1 MGRAGRRL
9 PALAALFYGA
19 LAALVLL
26 GVRDVMFLYEENRCS
41 MTYMYEYPEYLKIKL
56 PKKTARRYPAYEL
69 YLYGEGNYA
78 EENKNLLLTGIPVLF
93 LPGNAGSYK
102 QVRSLGSIALR
113 KAEDVDFKYHF
124 NFFSVNFNEELVA
137 LYGGSL
143 QRQTKFVHECI
154 KVILKLYKDQEFAP
168 SSVAIVGHS
177 MGGLVARALLT
188 LKNFK
193 PELINLLITQA
204 TPHVAPV
211 MPLDKYLT
219 AVNNHWILKAQDL
232 RNLTTLS
239 VAGGF
244 RDYQVRSGLAFLP
257 RLSQHDSALSVVSSA
272 VPRAWASTDHLSIV
286 WCKELILATIR
297 AFFDLIDENT
307 RQITEDPK
315 KRMSV
320 LNHHFVRHPAKMY
333 EENPEA
339 FTHLTATENHT
350 VMFTVKIVVMLKLL
364 DYPSL
369 SHIVIQVPPAVGNKY
384 TLGCEF
390 FKEDSRTVQLP
401 VTHIFSFGFSSSKIL
416 LNSTG
421 LLYNVQLQHFSQ
433 IYQAFK
439 IYIDSHCQSLKERKP
454 SVYRLHIPWSYED
467 SITVAKVPSLAEIS
481 AKLHI
486 AQPHSDSS
494 LPELNIY
501 SSPDCQ
507 YEVILKT
514 SLLQV
519 LGQIVRFHAGAF
531 PVYIV
536 SNILLTYGG
545 QLSTLRSTGQCS
557 DFSLQLV
564 RTAKPYKVEPLI
576 SIVVFLQGFN
586 WFREIWESLS
596 LPEVDAAVLS
606 SQDAWFPLV
615 SLILFLFGT
624 GIAYWSG
631 VFFSTSLR
639 LFSSLWL
646 SLIRPPELQKDKLI
660 TPSRLCGMISLAL
673 VSWTTC
679 GAFAVLIIYLQYLF
693 KDSGHSKETSQNS
706 STHTVKAQSSVDSI
720 PEATQSPSNS
730 ETSAEAA
737 NSLKMHTTV
746 LNLFTWIVL
755 LNLPSLIYWLKNLRY
770 NVRLDPDPCRTTAI
784 ILVCILEILMNSS
797 TSEVKSSKLLKIA
810 AKVPLPLSV
819 AMLAFGRMHLY
830 RVPHFVTFSLLLHVL
845 CCFIIWTMWEET
857 STHTLLAACALILWE
872 CVVSELSLS
881 LKKCERDNI
890 CYLWHSICPWPVV
903 PSRSAQSSGTGTDLA
918 EVQQLCP
925 ADSSCLLKYQP
936 RLFPPPTSIIPGH
949 AHKQLPASCSQSY
962 SHSKVRKHFLS
973 LSSCFSLGATVL
985 LLSMEHT
992 IFVSSLLLELIPCVL
1007 QFGFCLFFTYVCM
1020 TSSILYSKCPAKET
1034 LLYIFVWYSNVLAL
1048 VQMVV
1053 NPKKCQCCCVLPIT
1067 RRPTKKGQA
1076 KAKFPGSLFI
1086 SSMWKGLLLGLCV
1099 VLAVRGLAKGAP
1111 FQPEDKWKP
1120 LDNPRN
1126 RDLFFR
1132 TLQAYFSGRGLDL
1145 RKFPATFTVN
1155 NEGSRLYSDPI
1166 ASAFADYEEKKK
1178 SFQDYFKG

>member
-1 MGRAGRRL
+1 GRACVRL
-9 PALAALFYGA
+9 PAVTAVLYGA
-19 LAALVLL
+19 LAALALL
-26 GVRDVMFLYEENRCS
+26 GVRDVLFLYEENRCS

-124 NFFSVNFNEELVA
+124 NFFSINFNEELVA

-154 KVILKLYKDQEFAP
+154 KVILKLYRDREFAP
-168 SSVAIVGHS
+168 TSVAIVGHS
-177 MGGLVARALLT
+177 MGGLVARALLS

-211 MPLDKYLT
+211 LPLDQYLT
-219 AVNNHWILKAQDL
+219 DFYAAVNNHWILKAQDL

-297 AFFDLIDENT
+297 ALFDLIDENT
-307 RQITEDPK
+307 RQITEDPR
-315 KRMSV
+315 KRMAV
-320 LNHHFVRHPAKMY
+320 LKHHFVRHPAKMF

-339 FTHLTATENHT
+339 LMELTGAFTWI
-350 VMFTVKIVVMLKLL
+350 TVKASKWTYSVYNDSDGKYFTFPLASHRKSHSHVYCENSMLDTSSWIYGCMNNNSLTCLEATDLSWRAELLPTTKVVILKLQ

-369 SHIVIQVPPAVGNKY
+369 SHIVIQVPPAAGNKY
-384 TLGCEF
+384 TLACEF

-401 VTHIFSFGFSSSKIL
+401 VTHLLSFGLSSSKIL
-416 LNSTG
+416 LNSSG
-421 LLYNVQLQHFSQ
+421 LLYNVQLQHFNQ

-439 IYIDSHCQSLKERKP
+439 IYIESHCQSLKERKP
-454 SVYRLHIPWSYED
+454 SVYRLHIPWSHED
-467 SITVAKVPSLAEIS
+467 SITVVKVPSFTEIS

-486 AQPHSDSS
+486 ARPQNDSRV
-494 LPELNIY
+494 PELNIY
-501 SSPDCQ
+501 SSSDCQ
-507 YEVILKT
+507 YEVSNTHLFHGFYPYN
-514 SLLQV
+514 LV
-519 LGQIVRFHAGAF
+519 FQIIRFHAGAL
-531 PVYIV
+531 PVYVI
-536 SNILLTYGG
+536 SNILLAYGG
-545 QLSTLRSTGQCS
+545 QLSTLKGTGQCL
-557 DFSLQLV
+557 DFSHELV

-576 SIVVFLQGFN
+576 SIVVFLHGFN

-631 VFFSTSLR
+631 IFFCISLR

-646 SLIRPPELQKDKLI
+646 SLMRPTGPQKDNRLI
-660 TPSRLCGMISLAL
+660 TPRRLCGVLSLAL

-679 GAFAVLIIYLQYLF
+679 GAFAVFIIYLQYLC
-693 KDSGHSKETSQNS
+693 KVLKETSQNS
-706 STHTVKAQSSVDSI
+706 SEHPVKTQSSMDSTSKAAQQLSKS
-720 PEATQSPSNS
+720 AT
-730 ETSAEAA
+730 AEAL
-737 NSLKMHTTV
+737 NSLKMHVTI
-746 LNLFTWIVL
+746 LYLFTWIVL

-770 NVRLDPDPCRTTAI
+770 NIRLDPDPCRATAI

-797 TSEVKSSKLLKIA
+797 TSAVKSSKLLRIA

-830 RVPHFVTFSLLLHVL
+830 KVPHFVTFSLLLHLL
-845 CCFIIWTMWEET
+845 CCI
-857 STHTLLAACALILWE
+857 
-872 CVVSELSLS
+872 V
-881 LKKCERDNI
+881 
-890 CYLWHSICPWPVV
+890 
-903 PSRSAQSSGTGTDLA
+903 
-918 EVQQLCP
+918 
-925 ADSSCLLKYQP
+925 
-936 RLFPPPTSIIPGH
+936 
-949 AHKQLPASCSQSY
+949 
-962 SHSKVRKHFLS
+962 
-973 LSSCFSLGATVL
+973 
-985 LLSMEHT
+985 
-992 IFVSSLLLELIPCVL
+992 
-1007 QFGFCLFFTYVCM
+1007 
-1020 TSSILYSKCPAKET
+1020 
-1034 LLYIFVWYSNVLAL
+1034 
-1048 VQMVV
+1048 
-1053 NPKKCQCCCVLPIT
+1053 
-1067 RRPTKKGQA
+1067 
-1076 KAKFPGSLFI
+1076 
-1086 SSMWKGLLLGLCV
+1086 
-1099 VLAVRGLAKGAP
+1099 
-1111 FQPEDKWKP
+1111 
-1120 LDNPRN
+1120 
-1126 RDLFFR
+1126 
-1132 TLQAYFSGRGLDL
+1132 
-1145 RKFPATFTVN
+1145 
-1155 NEGSRLYSDPI
+1155 
-1166 ASAFADYEEKKK
+1166 
-1178 SFQDYFKG
+1178 

>member
-1 MGRAGRRL
+1 MGRGGCWP

-19 LAALVLL
+19 LAAVALL
-26 GVRDVMFLYEENRCS
+26 GVRDVLFVYEENRCS

-154 KVILKLYKDQEFAP
+154 KVILKLYRNREFAP
-168 SSVAIVGHS
+168 TSVAIVGHS

-211 MPLDKYLT
+211 MPLDRYLTDFYT

-272 VPRAWASTDHLSIV
+272 VPRVWASTDHLSI
-286 WCKELILATIR
+286 
-297 AFFDLIDENT
+297 
-307 RQITEDPK
+307 ITEDPK

-320 LNHHFVRHPAKMY
+320 LNHHFVRHPAKIF

-339 FTHLTATENHT
+339 FTGLTGA
-350 VMFTVKIVVMLKLL
+350 FIWITVKASKWTYSVYNDSNGKYFTFPLASHRKSYSHVYCENSMLVRKSFFNVWRYVQSWLSLFFLFLFFPFYFKVVILKLQ

-369 SHIVIQVPPAVGNKY
+369 SHIVIQVPPTVGNKY
-384 TLGCEF
+384 TLDCEF
-390 FKEDSRTVQLP
+390 FKEDSRRVQLP
-401 VTHIFSFGFSSSKIL
+401 VTHLFSFGKYTIL
-416 LNSTG
+416 LLEKNEKLI
-421 LLYNVQLQHFSQ
+421 LLTF
-433 IYQAFK
+433 
-439 IYIDSHCQSLKERKP
+439 ERKP
-454 SVYRLHIPWSYED
+454 SVYRLHIPWSHED
-467 SITVAKVPSLAEIS
+467 SVAVAKVPSSTEIS

-486 AQPHSDSS
+486 AQPQNDSRV
-494 LPELNIY
+494 PELNIY
-501 SSPDCQ
+501 SSSDCQ

-514 SLLQV
+514 SLLQI
-519 LGQIVRFHAGAF
+519 LGQIIRFHAGAL
-531 PVYIV
+531 PVYVV

-545 QLSTLRSTGQCS
+545 QLSTLISAGN
-557 DFSLQLV
+557 FSLELV
-564 RTAKPYKVEPLI
+564 RTAKPYKVEPLL

-615 SLILFLFGT
+615 SLILFLLGT
-624 GIAYWSG
+624 GIAYWNG

-646 SLIRPPELQKDKLI
+646 TLFRPTVLRKDNKLI
-660 TPSRLCGMISLAL
+660 TPRRFCVVLSLAL

-679 GAFAVLIIYLQYLF
+679 GAFAVFLIYLQYLF
-693 KDSGHSKETSQNS
+693 KVLKGTCRFSTLFSVKHSGSGEAQGAGRK
-706 STHTVKAQSSVDSI
+706 QSSGSFLSVLGCTD
-720 PEATQSPSNS
+720 
-730 ETSAEAA
+730 
-737 NSLKMHTTV
+737 SLKMHVTI

-770 NVRLDPDPCRTTAI
+770 SVRLDPDPCRSTAI

-830 RVPHFVTFSLLLHVL
+830 KVPHFVTFSLILHVL
-845 CCFIIWTMWEET
+845 CCI
-857 STHTLLAACALILWE
+857 
-872 CVVSELSLS
+872 V
-881 LKKCERDNI
+881 
-890 CYLWHSICPWPVV
+890 
-903 PSRSAQSSGTGTDLA
+903 
-918 EVQQLCP
+918 
-925 ADSSCLLKYQP
+925 
-936 RLFPPPTSIIPGH
+936 
-949 AHKQLPASCSQSY
+949 
-962 SHSKVRKHFLS
+962 
-973 LSSCFSLGATVL
+973 
-985 LLSMEHT
+985 
-992 IFVSSLLLELIPCVL
+992 
-1007 QFGFCLFFTYVCM
+1007 
-1020 TSSILYSKCPAKET
+1020 
-1034 LLYIFVWYSNVLAL
+1034 
-1048 VQMVV
+1048 
-1053 NPKKCQCCCVLPIT
+1053 
-1067 RRPTKKGQA
+1067 
-1076 KAKFPGSLFI
+1076 
-1086 SSMWKGLLLGLCV
+1086 
-1099 VLAVRGLAKGAP
+1099 
-1111 FQPEDKWKP
+1111 
-1120 LDNPRN
+1120 
-1126 RDLFFR
+1126 
-1132 TLQAYFSGRGLDL
+1132 
-1145 RKFPATFTVN
+1145 
-1155 NEGSRLYSDPI
+1155 
-1166 ASAFADYEEKKK
+1166 
-1178 SFQDYFKG
+1178 

>member
-1 MGRAGRRL
+1 
-9 PALAALFYGA
+9 
-19 LAALVLL
+19 
-26 GVRDVMFLYEENRCS
+26 GVRDVLFLYEENRCS

-56 PKKTARRYPAYEL
+56 PKKTARRYPVYEL

-78 EENKNLLLTGIPVLF
+78 EENKNLFLTGIPVLF

-154 KVILKLYKDQEFAP
+154 KVILKLYRDREFAP
-168 SSVAIVGHS
+168 TSVAIVGHS

-211 MPLDKYLT
+211 MPLDKYLTDFYT

-315 KRMSV
+315 KRMSI
-320 LNHHFVRHPAKMY
+320 LNHHFVRHPAKIF
-333 EENPEA
+333 EENPEPFTELTGA
-339 FTHLTATENHT
+339 FTWI
-350 VMFTVKIVVMLKLL
+350 TVKASKWTYSSYNDSDGKFFTFPLASHRKSYSHVYCENSMLDTSSWIYGCMNSSSSMCLEATDLSWKAELLPTTKVVILQLQ

-369 SHIVIQVPPAVGNKY
+369 SHIVIQALPIVGNKY
-384 TLGCEF
+384 TLDCEF

-401 VTHIFSFGFSSSKIL
+401 VTHLFSFGLSSSKIL

-421 LLYNVQLQHFSQ
+421 LLYNVQLQHFNQ

-439 IYIDSHCQSLKERKP
+439 IYIESHCHSLKERKP
-454 SVYRLHIPWSYED
+454 NVYRLHIPWSHED
-467 SITVAKVPSLAEIS
+467 SITVAKVPSFTEIS
-481 AKLHI
+481 AKLHT
-486 AQPHSDSS
+486 AQPQNDNRV
-494 LPELNIY
+494 PELHIY
-501 SSPDCQ
+501 SSSDCQ
-507 YEVILKT
+507 YEVSKADLFYSYCSYIL
-514 SLLQV
+514 V
-519 LGQIVRFHAGAF
+519 FQIIRFHAGTL
-531 PVYIV
+531 PVYVV

-545 QLSTLRSTGQCS
+545 QLSTLISTGQCS
-557 DFSLQLV
+557 DFSLELV
-564 RTAKPYKVEPLI
+564 RTAKPYKVEPFI
-576 SIVVFLQGFN
+576 SIVVFLQRFH
-586 WFREIWESLS
+586 WFRVIWQSLS

-631 VFFSTSLR
+631 VFFSISLR

-646 SLIRPPELQKDKLI
+646 TLIRPTVFHKDVKLI
-660 TPSRLCGMISLAL
+660 TPRRLCGVLSLAL

-679 GAFAVLIIYLQYLF
+679 GAFAIFIIYLQYLF
-693 KDSGHSKETSQNS
+693 KDSDSSKETSRNS
-706 STHTVKAQSSVDSI
+706 SIHTVKNQSSMDNTSK
-720 PEATQSPSNS
+720 ATQLLSNS
-730 ETSAEAA
+730 TTIAEAV
-737 NSLKMHTTV
+737 NSLKMHVTI

-770 NVRLDPDPCRTTAI
+770 NVRLDPDPCRSTAI

-830 RVPHFVTFSLLLHVL
+830 KVPHFVTFSFLLHVL
-845 CCFIIWTMWEET
+845 CCI
-857 STHTLLAACALILWE
+857 
-872 CVVSELSLS
+872 V
-881 LKKCERDNI
+881 
-890 CYLWHSICPWPVV
+890 
-903 PSRSAQSSGTGTDLA
+903 
-918 EVQQLCP
+918 
-925 ADSSCLLKYQP
+925 
-936 RLFPPPTSIIPGH
+936 
-949 AHKQLPASCSQSY
+949 
-962 SHSKVRKHFLS
+962 
-973 LSSCFSLGATVL
+973 
-985 LLSMEHT
+985 
-992 IFVSSLLLELIPCVL
+992 
-1007 QFGFCLFFTYVCM
+1007 
-1020 TSSILYSKCPAKET
+1020 
-1034 LLYIFVWYSNVLAL
+1034 
-1048 VQMVV
+1048 
-1053 NPKKCQCCCVLPIT
+1053 
-1067 RRPTKKGQA
+1067 
-1076 KAKFPGSLFI
+1076 
-1086 SSMWKGLLLGLCV
+1086 
-1099 VLAVRGLAKGAP
+1099 
-1111 FQPEDKWKP
+1111 
-1120 LDNPRN
+1120 
-1126 RDLFFR
+1126 
-1132 TLQAYFSGRGLDL
+1132 
-1145 RKFPATFTVN
+1145 
-1155 NEGSRLYSDPI
+1155 
-1166 ASAFADYEEKKK
+1166 
-1178 SFQDYFKG
+1178 

>member
-1 MGRAGRRL
+1 
-9 PALAALFYGA
+9 
-19 LAALVLL
+19 
-26 GVRDVMFLYEENRCS
+26 MFLYEENRCS

-69 YLYGEGNYA
+69 YLYGEGSYA

-154 KVILKLYKDQEFAP
+154 KVILKLYRDQEFAP

-204 TPHVAPV
+204 TPHIAPV
-211 MPLDKYLT
+211 MPLDRYLTDFYT
-219 AVNNHWILKAQDL
+219 AVNSHWILKAQDL

-272 VPRAWASTDHLSIV
+272 VPKAWASTDHLSIV

-320 LNHHFVRHPAKMY
+320 LNHHFVRHPAKMF

-339 FTHLTATENHT
+339 FTNLTGAF
-350 VMFTVKIVVMLKLL
+350 MWITVKGSKWTYSVYNDSDGKYFVFPLASHRKSYSHVYCENSMLDTSSWIYGCMTKGYVYNDSSFFLFLFSFLFKVVMLKLL

-401 VTHIFSFGFSSSKIL
+401 VTHLFSFGLSSSKIL
-416 LNSTG
+416 LNSSG
-421 LLYNVQLQHFSQ
+421 LLYNVQLQHFNQ

-439 IYIDSHCQSLKERKP
+439 IYIDSHCQPLKERKP

-467 SITVAKVPSLAEIS
+467 SITVAKVPSLAEVS

-486 AQPHSDSS
+486 AQPHNDSS
-494 LPELNIY
+494 LPELIIY

-557 DFSLQLV
+557 DFSLELV

-631 VFFSTSLR
+631 VFFSASLR

-646 SLIRPPELQKDKLI
+646 TLIRPTELQKDKLI
-660 TPSRLCGMISLAL
+660 TPRRLCGMISLAL

-679 GAFAVLIIYLQYLF
+679 GSFAVLIIYLQYLF
-693 KDSGHSKETSQNS
+693 KVVKLHVTVKAEQNMHNRDSGHSKETSQNS
-706 STHTVKAQSSVDSI
+706 STHAVQTQSSAKETSQNSSTHTVQAQSSLDSI

-730 ETSAEAA
+730 KTLAEAV
-737 NSLKMHTTV
+737 NSLKMHITI

-770 NVRLDPDPCRTTAI
+770 NVRLDPDPCRSTAI
-784 ILVCILEILMNSS
+784 ILVCILEILMSSS

-845 CCFIIWTMWEET
+845 CCF
-857 STHTLLAACALILWE
+857 
-872 CVVSELSLS
+872 V
-881 LKKCERDNI
+881 
-890 CYLWHSICPWPVV
+890 
-903 PSRSAQSSGTGTDLA
+903 
-918 EVQQLCP
+918 
-925 ADSSCLLKYQP
+925 
-936 RLFPPPTSIIPGH
+936 
-949 AHKQLPASCSQSY
+949 
-962 SHSKVRKHFLS
+962 
-973 LSSCFSLGATVL
+973 
-985 LLSMEHT
+985 
-992 IFVSSLLLELIPCVL
+992 
-1007 QFGFCLFFTYVCM
+1007 
-1020 TSSILYSKCPAKET
+1020 
-1034 LLYIFVWYSNVLAL
+1034 
-1048 VQMVV
+1048 
-1053 NPKKCQCCCVLPIT
+1053 
-1067 RRPTKKGQA
+1067 
-1076 KAKFPGSLFI
+1076 
-1086 SSMWKGLLLGLCV
+1086 
-1099 VLAVRGLAKGAP
+1099 
-1111 FQPEDKWKP
+1111 
-1120 LDNPRN
+1120 
-1126 RDLFFR
+1126 
-1132 TLQAYFSGRGLDL
+1132 
-1145 RKFPATFTVN
+1145 
-1155 NEGSRLYSDPI
+1155 
-1166 ASAFADYEEKKK
+1166 
-1178 SFQDYFKG
+1178 

>member
-1 MGRAGRRL
+1 KSPL
-9 PALAALFYGA
+9 ALFRWSM
-19 LAALVLL
+19 AAAS
-26 GVRDVMFLYEENRCS
+26 GENRCS

-69 YLYGEGNYA
+69 YLYGEGSYA

-154 KVILKLYKDQEFAP
+154 KVILKLYRDQEFAP

-204 TPHVAPV
+204 TPHIAPV
-211 MPLDKYLT
+211 MPLDRYLTDFYT
-219 AVNNHWILKAQDL
+219 AVNSHWILKAQDL

-272 VPRAWASTDHLSIV
+272 VPKAWASTDHLSIV

-320 LNHHFVRHPAKMY
+320 LNHHFVRHPAKMF

-339 FTHLTATENHT
+339 FTNLTGAF
-350 VMFTVKIVVMLKLL
+350 MWITVKGSKWTYSVYNDSDGKYFVFPLASHRKSYSHVYCENSMLVRKYFFNVWTKGYVYNDSSFFLFLFSFLFKVVMLKLL

-401 VTHIFSFGFSSSKIL
+401 VTHLFSFGLSSSKIL
-416 LNSTG
+416 LNSSG
-421 LLYNVQLQHFSQ
+421 LLYNVQLQHFNQ

-439 IYIDSHCQSLKERKP
+439 IYIDSHCQPLKERKP

-467 SITVAKVPSLAEIS
+467 SITVAKVPSLAEVS

-486 AQPHSDSS
+486 AQPHNDSS
-494 LPELNIY
+494 LPELIIY

-545 QLSTLRSTGQCS
+545 QLSTLRSTGN
-557 DFSLQLV
+557 FSLELV

-576 SIVVFLQGFN
+576 SIVVFLQG
-586 WFREIWESLS
+586 
-596 LPEVDAAVLS
+596 P
-606 SQDAWFPLV
+606 
-615 SLILFLFGT
+615 T
-624 GIAYWSG
+624 
-631 VFFSTSLR
+631 
-639 LFSSLWL
+639 
-646 SLIRPPELQKDKLI
+646 ELQKDKLI
-660 TPSRLCGMISLAL
+660 TPRRLCGMISLAL

-679 GAFAVLIIYLQYLF
+679 GSFAVLIIYLQYLF
-693 KDSGHSKETSQNS
+693 KVLKCLTFS
-706 STHTVKAQSSVDSI
+706 QSSLDTV
-720 PEATQSPSNS
+720 
-730 ETSAEAA
+730 
-737 NSLKMHTTV
+737 NSLKMHITI

-770 NVRLDPDPCRTTAI
+770 NVRLDPDPCRSTAI
-784 ILVCILEILMNSS
+784 ILVCILEILMSSS

-845 CCFIIWTMWEET
+845 CCF
-857 STHTLLAACALILWE
+857 
-872 CVVSELSLS
+872 V
-881 LKKCERDNI
+881 
-890 CYLWHSICPWPVV
+890 
-903 PSRSAQSSGTGTDLA
+903 
-918 EVQQLCP
+918 
-925 ADSSCLLKYQP
+925 
-936 RLFPPPTSIIPGH
+936 
-949 AHKQLPASCSQSY
+949 
-962 SHSKVRKHFLS
+962 
-973 LSSCFSLGATVL
+973 
-985 LLSMEHT
+985 
-992 IFVSSLLLELIPCVL
+992 
-1007 QFGFCLFFTYVCM
+1007 
-1020 TSSILYSKCPAKET
+1020 
-1034 LLYIFVWYSNVLAL
+1034 
-1048 VQMVV
+1048 
-1053 NPKKCQCCCVLPIT
+1053 
-1067 RRPTKKGQA
+1067 
-1076 KAKFPGSLFI
+1076 
-1086 SSMWKGLLLGLCV
+1086 
-1099 VLAVRGLAKGAP
+1099 
-1111 FQPEDKWKP
+1111 
-1120 LDNPRN
+1120 
-1126 RDLFFR
+1126 
-1132 TLQAYFSGRGLDL
+1132 
-1145 RKFPATFTVN
+1145 
-1155 NEGSRLYSDPI
+1155 
-1166 ASAFADYEEKKK
+1166 
-1178 SFQDYFKG
+1178 

>member
-9 PALAALFYGA
+9 AALLYGA
-19 LAALVLL
+19 LAGLVLL
-26 GVRDVMFLYEENRCS
+26 GVRDVLFLYEENRCA

-154 KVILKLYKDQEFAP
+154 KVILKLYRGREFAP
-168 SSVAIVGHS
+168 TSVAIVGHS

-219 AVNNHWILKAQDL
+219 DFYTAVNKHWILNAQDL

-320 LNHHFVRHPAKMY
+320 LNHHFVRHPAKIFQ
-333 EENPEA
+333 ENPDA
-339 FTHLTATENHT
+339 FTELTGAFMWT
-350 VMFTVKIVVMLKLL
+350 TVKASKWTYTVYNDSDGKYFIFPLASHRKSYSHVYCENSMLDTSSWIYGCMNTNSLMCLEATDLSWRAELLPTTKVVILKLQ

-369 SHIVIQVPPAVGNKY
+369 SHIVIQVPPTAGRKY
-384 TLGCEF
+384 TVDCEF
-390 FKEDSRTVQLP
+390 FKEDSRRVQLP
-401 VTHIFSFGFSSSKIL
+401 VTHLFSFGLSTSKIL

-421 LLYNVQLQHFSQ
+421 LLYNVQLQDFNQ
-433 IYQAFK
+433 IYQAFR
-439 IYIDSHCQSLKERKP
+439 IYIESHCHSLKERKP
-454 SVYRLHIPWSYED
+454 SVYRLHIPWSHED
-467 SITVAKVPSLAEIS
+467 SITVAKVPSFTEIS

-486 AQPHSDSS
+486 GQPQNDSRV
-494 LPELNIY
+494 PELNIY
-501 SSPDCQ
+501 SSSDCQ
-507 YEVILKT
+507 YEVILQT

-519 LGQIVRFHAGAF
+519 LGQLIRFHAGAL
-531 PVYIV
+531 PVYVV

-545 QLSTLRSTGQCS
+545 QLSTVISTGQCS
-557 DFSLQLV
+557 DFSLELV

-646 SLIRPPELQKDKLI
+646 TLIRPTVLQKDNKLI
-660 TPSRLCGMISLAL
+660 TPRRLCGVLSLAL

-679 GAFAVLIIYLQYLF
+679 GAFAVCIIYLQYLF
-693 KDSGHSKETSQNS
+693 KVIKLHVNVRAEQNTLVRDSDHSKETSRNS
-706 STHTVKAQSSVDSI
+706 STHTVKKQSSMDSTS
-720 PEATQSPSNS
+720 EATQSLSNS
-730 ETSAEAA
+730 TIAEDV
-737 NSLKMHTTV
+737 NSLKMHVTI

-770 NVRLDPDPCRTTAI
+770 SVSLDPDPCRSTAI

-797 TSEVKSSKLLKIA
+797 IFEVKSSKLLKIA
-810 AKVPLPLSV
+810 TKVPLPLSV
-819 AMLAFGRMHLY
+819 VMLAFGRMHLY

-845 CCFIIWTMWEET
+845 CCI
-857 STHTLLAACALILWE
+857 
-872 CVVSELSLS
+872 V
-881 LKKCERDNI
+881 
-890 CYLWHSICPWPVV
+890 
-903 PSRSAQSSGTGTDLA
+903 
-918 EVQQLCP
+918 
-925 ADSSCLLKYQP
+925 
-936 RLFPPPTSIIPGH
+936 
-949 AHKQLPASCSQSY
+949 
-962 SHSKVRKHFLS
+962 
-973 LSSCFSLGATVL
+973 
-985 LLSMEHT
+985 
-992 IFVSSLLLELIPCVL
+992 
-1007 QFGFCLFFTYVCM
+1007 
-1020 TSSILYSKCPAKET
+1020 
-1034 LLYIFVWYSNVLAL
+1034 
-1048 VQMVV
+1048 
-1053 NPKKCQCCCVLPIT
+1053 
-1067 RRPTKKGQA
+1067 
-1076 KAKFPGSLFI
+1076 
-1086 SSMWKGLLLGLCV
+1086 
-1099 VLAVRGLAKGAP
+1099 
-1111 FQPEDKWKP
+1111 
-1120 LDNPRN
+1120 
-1126 RDLFFR
+1126 
-1132 TLQAYFSGRGLDL
+1132 
-1145 RKFPATFTVN
+1145 
-1155 NEGSRLYSDPI
+1155 
-1166 ASAFADYEEKKK
+1166 
-1178 SFQDYFKG
+1178 

>member
-1 MGRAGRRL
+1 
-9 PALAALFYGA
+9 
-19 LAALVLL
+19 
-26 GVRDVMFLYEENRCS
+26 
-41 MTYMYEYPEYLKIKL
+41 KIKL

-154 KVILKLYKDQEFAP
+154 KVILKLYRNREFAP
-168 SSVAIVGHS
+168 TSVAIVGHS

-211 MPLDKYLT
+211 MPLDKYLTDFYT

-320 LNHHFVRHPAKMY
+320 LNHHFVRHPAKIF
-333 EENPEA
+333 EENPEPFTELTGA
-339 FTHLTATENHT
+339 F
-350 VMFTVKIVVMLKLL
+350 MWITVKASKWTYSAYNVSNIFFLIVMYNFMVLTLQDTSSWIYGCMNSNSSTCLKATDLSWRTELLPTTKVVILKLQ

-369 SHIVIQVPPAVGNKY
+369 SHIVVQVPPTVGNKSLIVLNLTDELDIFASRPLGIPVRG
-384 TLGCEF
+384 TLAMNLSILC
-390 FKEDSRTVQLP
+390 VLP
-401 VTHIFSFGFSSSKIL
+401 SWVW
-416 LNSTG
+416 
-421 LLYNVQLQHFSQ
+421 
-433 IYQAFK
+433 QAFLA
-439 IYIDSHCQSLKERKP
+439 SPESGRMLNLNLKKP

-467 SITVAKVPSLAEIS
+467 SIIVAKIPSFTEIS

-486 AQPHSDSS
+486 AQPQNDSRV
-494 LPELNIY
+494 PELNIY
-501 SSPDCQ
+501 SSSDCQ
-507 YEVILKT
+507 YEVSNTNLFYSYYPYIL
-514 SLLQV
+514 V
-519 LGQIVRFHAGAF
+519 FQIIRFHAGAL

-545 QLSTLRSTGQCS
+545 QLSTLISTGQCS
-557 DFSLQLV
+557 DFSLELV

-646 SLIRPPELQKDKLI
+646 TLIRPTVLQKDKLI
-660 TPSRLCGMISLAL
+660 TPRRLCEVLSLAL
-673 VSWTTC
+673 LSWTTC
-679 GAFAVLIIYLQYLF
+679 GAFAVFIIYLQYLF
-693 KDSGHSKETSQNS
+693 KVLKNHSKETSQNS
-706 STHTVKAQSSVDSI
+706 SIHTVKKQSSMDSI
-720 PEATQSPSNS
+720 SEATQSLSNS
-730 ETSAEAA
+730 TTIAEAV
-737 NSLKMHTTV
+737 NSLKMHVTI
-746 LNLFTWIVL
+746 LNLFTWVVL

-770 NVRLDPDPCRTTAI
+770 NVRLDPDPCRSTAI
-784 ILVCILEILMNSS
+784 IIVCILEILMNSS

-830 RVPHFVTFSLLLHVL
+830 KVPHFVIFPLLLHVL
-845 CCFIIWTMWEET
+845 CCI
-857 STHTLLAACALILWE
+857 
-872 CVVSELSLS
+872 V
-881 LKKCERDNI
+881 
-890 CYLWHSICPWPVV
+890 
-903 PSRSAQSSGTGTDLA
+903 
-918 EVQQLCP
+918 
-925 ADSSCLLKYQP
+925 
-936 RLFPPPTSIIPGH
+936 
-949 AHKQLPASCSQSY
+949 
-962 SHSKVRKHFLS
+962 
-973 LSSCFSLGATVL
+973 
-985 LLSMEHT
+985 
-992 IFVSSLLLELIPCVL
+992 
-1007 QFGFCLFFTYVCM
+1007 
-1020 TSSILYSKCPAKET
+1020 
-1034 LLYIFVWYSNVLAL
+1034 
-1048 VQMVV
+1048 
-1053 NPKKCQCCCVLPIT
+1053 
-1067 RRPTKKGQA
+1067 
-1076 KAKFPGSLFI
+1076 
-1086 SSMWKGLLLGLCV
+1086 
-1099 VLAVRGLAKGAP
+1099 
-1111 FQPEDKWKP
+1111 
-1120 LDNPRN
+1120 
-1126 RDLFFR
+1126 
-1132 TLQAYFSGRGLDL
+1132 
-1145 RKFPATFTVN
+1145 
-1155 NEGSRLYSDPI
+1155 
-1166 ASAFADYEEKKK
+1166 
-1178 SFQDYFKG
+1178 

>member
-9 PALAALFYGA
+9 PAVAAALFYGV

-26 GVRDVMFLYEENRCS
+26 GVRDVLFLYEENRCS

-56 PKKTARRYPAYEL
+56 PKKTARRYPVYEL

-78 EENKNLLLTGIPVLF
+78 EENKNLFLTGIPVLF

-154 KVILKLYKDQEFAP
+154 KVILKLYRDREFAP
-168 SSVAIVGHS
+168 TSVAIVGHS

-211 MPLDKYLT
+211 MPLDKYLTDFYT

-320 LNHHFVRHPAKMY
+320 LNHHFVRHPAKIF

-339 FTHLTATENHT
+339 FTELTGAFTWI
-350 VMFTVKIVVMLKLL
+350 TVKASKWTYSSYNDSDGKFFTFPLASHRKSYSHVYCENSMLDTSSWIYGCMNSNSSMCLEATDLSWKAELLPTTKVVILQLQ

-369 SHIVIQVPPAVGNKY
+369 SHIVIQALPTVGNKY
-384 TLGCEF
+384 TLDCEF

-401 VTHIFSFGFSSSKIL
+401 VTHLFSFGLSSSKIL

-421 LLYNVQLQHFSQ
+421 LLYNVQLQHFNQ

-439 IYIDSHCQSLKERKP
+439 IYIEGHCQSLKERKAN
-454 SVYRLHIPWSYED
+454 VYRLHIPWSHED
-467 SITVAKVPSLAEIS
+467 SIFVAKVPSFTEIS
-481 AKLHI
+481 AKLHT
-486 AQPHSDSS
+486 AQPQNDNRV
-494 LPELNIY
+494 PELNIY
-501 SSPDCQ
+501 SSSDCQ
-507 YEVILKT
+507 YEIILKT
-514 SLLQV
+514 SPVQI
-519 LGQIVRFHAGAF
+519 LGQIIRFHAGAL
-531 PVYIV
+531 PVYVV

-545 QLSTLRSTGQCS
+545 QLSTLISTGQCS
-557 DFSLQLV
+557 DFSLELV

-576 SIVVFLQGFN
+576 SIVVFLQRFH
-586 WFREIWESLS
+586 WFRVIWQSLS

-631 VFFSTSLR
+631 VFFSISLR

-646 SLIRPPELQKDKLI
+646 TLIRPTVLHKDKKLI
-660 TPSRLCGMISLAL
+660 TARRLCEMLSLVL

-679 GAFAVLIIYLQYLF
+679 GAFAIFIIYLQYLF
-693 KDSGHSKETSQNS
+693 KVIKLHVNVRVEEKTLNGDSDPSKETSRNS
-706 STHTVKAQSSVDSI
+706 SIHTVKNQSSMDNTSK
-720 PEATQSPSNS
+720 ATQLLSNS
-730 ETSAEAA
+730 TTIAEAV
-737 NSLKMHTTV
+737 NSLKMHVTI

-770 NVRLDPDPCRTTAI
+770 SVRLDPDPCRSTAI

-830 RVPHFVTFSLLLHVL
+830 K
-845 CCFIIWTMWEET
+845 
-857 STHTLLAACALILWE
+857 
-872 CVVSELSLS
+872 VV
-881 LKKCERDNI
+881 
-890 CYLWHSICPWPVV
+890 CYL
-903 PSRSAQSSGTGTDLA
+903 
-918 EVQQLCP
+918 
-925 ADSSCLLKYQP
+925 
-936 RLFPPPTSIIPGH
+936 F
-949 AHKQLPASCSQSY
+949 
-962 SHSKVRKHFLS
+962 
-973 LSSCFSLGATVL
+973 
-985 LLSMEHT
+985 
-992 IFVSSLLLELIPCVL
+992 
-1007 QFGFCLFFTYVCM
+1007 
-1020 TSSILYSKCPAKET
+1020 
-1034 LLYIFVWYSNVLAL
+1034 
-1048 VQMVV
+1048 
-1053 NPKKCQCCCVLPIT
+1053 
-1067 RRPTKKGQA
+1067 
-1076 KAKFPGSLFI
+1076 
-1086 SSMWKGLLLGLCV
+1086 SMWKVVLLGLCTA
-1099 VLAVRGLAKGAP
+1099 LAVRGLAKGAP
-1111 FQPEDKWKP
+1111 FQPEEKWKP

-1155 NEGSRLYSDPI
+1155 NEGPRPVMFYSDPI
-1166 ASAFADYEEKKK
+1166 ASAFADYEERRN
-1178 SFQDYFKG
+1178 SFPNYFKG

>member
-1 MGRAGRRL
+1 MW
-9 PALAALFYGA
+9 F
-19 LAALVLL
+19 
-26 GVRDVMFLYEENRCS
+26 
-41 MTYMYEYPEYLKIKL
+41 
-56 PKKTARRYPAYEL
+56 
-69 YLYGEGNYA
+69 
-78 EENKNLLLTGIPVLF
+78 LF
-93 LPGNAGSYK
+93 L
-102 QVRSLGSIALR
+102 VRSLGSIALR

-154 KVILKLYKDQEFAP
+154 KVILKLYRDREFAP

-211 MPLDKYLT
+211 MPLDKYLTDFYT

-320 LNHHFVRHPAKMY
+320 LNHHFVRHPAKMF

-339 FTHLTATENHT
+339 FTNLTGAF
-350 VMFTVKIVVMLKLL
+350 MWITVKGSKWTYSVYNDSDGKYFSFPLESHRKSYSHVYCENSMLDTSSWIFGCMNTNSSMCLEAADLSWRAELLPTTKVSVYLTCRRERCFRGWLQVIGEGAVLLGALEQAVFHGKRVQEGTTGTGKGQAKSMFSNDFSSSFFPFLFSSLFKVVMLKLV

-401 VTHIFSFGFSSSKIL
+401 VTHLFSFGLSSNKIL

-421 LLYNVQLQHFSQ
+421 LLYNVQLQHFNQ

-439 IYIDSHCQSLKERKP
+439 IYIDSHCQSLRERKP

-481 AKLHI
+481 ARLHI
-486 AQPHSDSS
+486 AQPPNDSS
-494 LPELNIY
+494 MPELNIY

-557 DFSLQLV
+557 DFSLELV

-576 SIVVFLQGFN
+576 SIVVFLQG
-586 WFREIWESLS
+586 
-596 LPEVDAAVLS
+596 P
-606 SQDAWFPLV
+606 
-615 SLILFLFGT
+615 T
-624 GIAYWSG
+624 
-631 VFFSTSLR
+631 
-639 LFSSLWL
+639 
-646 SLIRPPELQKDKLI
+646 ELQKDKLI
-660 TPSRLCGMISLAL
+660 TPRRLCGMVSLAL

-693 KDSGHSKETSQNS
+693 KVVKLHVTVRAEQNMHNRDSGHSKETSQNS

-730 ETSAEAA
+730 RTLAEAV
-737 NSLKMHTTV
+737 NSLKMHITI

-770 NVRLDPDPCRTTAI
+770 NIRLDPDPCRSTAV
-784 ILVCILEILMNSS
+784 ILICILEILMNSS

-845 CCFIIWTMWEET
+845 CCF
-857 STHTLLAACALILWE
+857 
-872 CVVSELSLS
+872 V
-881 LKKCERDNI
+881 
-890 CYLWHSICPWPVV
+890 
-903 PSRSAQSSGTGTDLA
+903 
-918 EVQQLCP
+918 
-925 ADSSCLLKYQP
+925 
-936 RLFPPPTSIIPGH
+936 
-949 AHKQLPASCSQSY
+949 
-962 SHSKVRKHFLS
+962 
-973 LSSCFSLGATVL
+973 
-985 LLSMEHT
+985 
-992 IFVSSLLLELIPCVL
+992 
-1007 QFGFCLFFTYVCM
+1007 
-1020 TSSILYSKCPAKET
+1020 
-1034 LLYIFVWYSNVLAL
+1034 
-1048 VQMVV
+1048 
-1053 NPKKCQCCCVLPIT
+1053 
-1067 RRPTKKGQA
+1067 
-1076 KAKFPGSLFI
+1076 
-1086 SSMWKGLLLGLCV
+1086 
-1099 VLAVRGLAKGAP
+1099 
-1111 FQPEDKWKP
+1111 
-1120 LDNPRN
+1120 
-1126 RDLFFR
+1126 
-1132 TLQAYFSGRGLDL
+1132 
-1145 RKFPATFTVN
+1145 
-1155 NEGSRLYSDPI
+1155 
-1166 ASAFADYEEKKK
+1166 
-1178 SFQDYFKG
+1178 

>member
-1 MGRAGRRL
+1 KSPLALFRWSMAAASGAFIWYMQGRVRAQPVCGFLRAG
-9 PALAALFYGA
+9 LAVPPERCG
-19 LAALVLL
+19 
-26 GVRDVMFLYEENRCS
+26 ENRCS

-69 YLYGEGNYA
+69 YLYGEGSYA

-154 KVILKLYKDQEFAP
+154 KVILKLYRDQEFAP

-204 TPHVAPV
+204 TPHIAPV
-211 MPLDKYLT
+211 MPLDRYLTDFYT
-219 AVNNHWILKAQDL
+219 AVNSHWILKAQDL

-272 VPRAWASTDHLSIV
+272 VPKAWASTDHLSIV

-320 LNHHFVRHPAKMY
+320 LNHHFVRHPAKMF

-339 FTHLTATENHT
+339 FTNLTGAF
-350 VMFTVKIVVMLKLL
+350 MWITVKGSKWTYSVYNDSDGKYFVFPLASHRKSYSHVYCENSMLVRKYFFNVWTKGYVYNDSSFFLFLFSFLFKVVMLKLL

-401 VTHIFSFGFSSSKIL
+401 VTHLFSFGEYK
-416 LNSTG
+416 
-421 LLYNVQLQHFSQ
+421 
-433 IYQAFK
+433 
-439 IYIDSHCQSLKERKP
+439 RKP

-467 SITVAKVPSLAEIS
+467 SITVAKVPSLAEVS

-486 AQPHSDSS
+486 AQPHNDSS
-494 LPELNIY
+494 LPELIIY

-545 QLSTLRSTGQCS
+545 QLSTLRSTGN
-557 DFSLQLV
+557 FSLELV

-631 VFFSTSLR
+631 VFFSASLR

-646 SLIRPPELQKDKLI
+646 TLIRPTELQKDKLI
-660 TPSRLCGMISLAL
+660 TPRRLCGMISLAL

-679 GAFAVLIIYLQYLF
+679 GSFAVLIIYLQYLF
-693 KDSGHSKETSQNS
+693 KVLKCLTFFQ
-706 STHTVKAQSSVDSI
+706 TQK
-720 PEATQSPSNS
+720 ATQSPSNS
-730 ETSAEAA
+730 KTLAEAV
-737 NSLKMHTTV
+737 NSLKMHITI

-770 NVRLDPDPCRTTAI
+770 NVRLDPDPCRSTAI
-784 ILVCILEILMNSS
+784 ILVCILEILMSSS

-845 CCFIIWTMWEET
+845 CCF
-857 STHTLLAACALILWE
+857 
-872 CVVSELSLS
+872 V
-881 LKKCERDNI
+881 
-890 CYLWHSICPWPVV
+890 
-903 PSRSAQSSGTGTDLA
+903 
-918 EVQQLCP
+918 
-925 ADSSCLLKYQP
+925 
-936 RLFPPPTSIIPGH
+936 
-949 AHKQLPASCSQSY
+949 
-962 SHSKVRKHFLS
+962 
-973 LSSCFSLGATVL
+973 
-985 LLSMEHT
+985 
-992 IFVSSLLLELIPCVL
+992 
-1007 QFGFCLFFTYVCM
+1007 
-1020 TSSILYSKCPAKET
+1020 
-1034 LLYIFVWYSNVLAL
+1034 
-1048 VQMVV
+1048 
-1053 NPKKCQCCCVLPIT
+1053 
-1067 RRPTKKGQA
+1067 
-1076 KAKFPGSLFI
+1076 
-1086 SSMWKGLLLGLCV
+1086 
-1099 VLAVRGLAKGAP
+1099 
-1111 FQPEDKWKP
+1111 
-1120 LDNPRN
+1120 
-1126 RDLFFR
+1126 
-1132 TLQAYFSGRGLDL
+1132 
-1145 RKFPATFTVN
+1145 
-1155 NEGSRLYSDPI
+1155 
-1166 ASAFADYEEKKK
+1166 
-1178 SFQDYFKG
+1178 

>member
-1 MGRAGRRL
+1 
-9 PALAALFYGA
+9 
-19 LAALVLL
+19 
-26 GVRDVMFLYEENRCS
+26 GVRDVLFLYEENRCS

-56 PKKTARRYPAYEL
+56 PKKTVRRYPVYEL

-93 LPGNAGSYK
+93 LPGNAGSYR

-154 KVILKLYKDQEFAP
+154 KVILKLYKDREFAP
-168 SSVAIVGHS
+168 TSVAIVGHS

-219 AVNNHWILKAQDL
+219 DFYTAVNNHWILKAQDL

-257 RLSQHDSALSVVSSA
+257 RLSQQDSALSVVSSA

-297 AFFDLIDENT
+297 ALFDLIDENT

-315 KRMSV
+315 KRMAV
-320 LNHHFVRHPAKMY
+320 LNHHFVRHPAKLF

-339 FTHLTATENHT
+339 FTELTGAF
-350 VMFTVKIVVMLKLL
+350 VWITVKASKWTYSFYNDSDGKYFTFPLASHRKSYSHVYCENSMLDTSSWIYGCINSNSSMCLEATDVSWKAELLPTTKASVVILKLQ

-369 SHIVIQVPPAVGNKY
+369 SHIVIQAPPTAGNKY
-384 TLGCEF
+384 TLDCEF
-390 FKEDSRTVQLP
+390 FQEDSRTVQLP
-401 VTHIFSFGFSSSKIL
+401 VTHLFSFGFSSSKIL

-421 LLYNVQLQHFSQ
+421 LLYNVQLQHFNQ

-439 IYIDSHCQSLKERKP
+439 IHIQSHCQSLKERKP
-454 SVYRLHIPWSYED
+454 SVYRLHIPWSHED
-467 SITVAKVPSLAEIS
+467 SITVAKVPSFTEIS
-481 AKLHI
+481 AKLHT
-486 AQPHSDSS
+486 APPENDNRV
-494 LPELNIY
+494 PELNIY
-501 SSPDCQ
+501 SSSDCQ

-514 SLLQV
+514 SLVQI
-519 LGQIVRFHAGAF
+519 LGQIIRFHAGAL
-531 PVYIV
+531 PVYVV

-545 QLSTLRSTGQCS
+545 QLSALISTGQCS
-557 DFSLQLV
+557 DFSLELV

-576 SIVVFLQGFN
+576 SIVVFLQGFH
-586 WFREIWESLS
+586 WFRAIWELLS

-606 SQDAWFPLV
+606 SQDTWFPLV
-615 SLILFLFGT
+615 SLTLFLFGT

-646 SLIRPPELQKDKLI
+646 TLIRPTAHHKDNKLI
-660 TPSRLCGMISLAL
+660 TPRKLCGVLSLAL
-673 VSWTTC
+673 VGWTTC
-679 GAFAVLIIYLQYLF
+679 GALAVFIIYLQYSF
-693 KDSGHSKETSQNS
+693 KDSDRSKETLGNS
-706 STHTVKAQSSVDSI
+706 SIHTVKNQSSMDSTSK
-720 PEATQSPSNS
+720 ATQSLSS
-730 ETSAEAA
+730 TATIAEAV
-737 NSLKMHTTV
+737 NSLKMHVTI

-770 NVRLDPDPCRTTAI
+770 NVRLDPDPCRFTAI

-797 TSEVKSSKLLKIA
+797 TAEVKSSKLLKMA

-830 RVPHFVTFSLLLHVL
+830 KVPHFVTFSLLLHVL
-845 CCFIIWTMWEET
+845 CCI
-857 STHTLLAACALILWE
+857 
-872 CVVSELSLS
+872 V
-881 LKKCERDNI
+881 
-890 CYLWHSICPWPVV
+890 
-903 PSRSAQSSGTGTDLA
+903 
-918 EVQQLCP
+918 
-925 ADSSCLLKYQP
+925 
-936 RLFPPPTSIIPGH
+936 
-949 AHKQLPASCSQSY
+949 
-962 SHSKVRKHFLS
+962 
-973 LSSCFSLGATVL
+973 
-985 LLSMEHT
+985 
-992 IFVSSLLLELIPCVL
+992 
-1007 QFGFCLFFTYVCM
+1007 
-1020 TSSILYSKCPAKET
+1020 
-1034 LLYIFVWYSNVLAL
+1034 
-1048 VQMVV
+1048 
-1053 NPKKCQCCCVLPIT
+1053 
-1067 RRPTKKGQA
+1067 
-1076 KAKFPGSLFI
+1076 
-1086 SSMWKGLLLGLCV
+1086 
-1099 VLAVRGLAKGAP
+1099 
-1111 FQPEDKWKP
+1111 
-1120 LDNPRN
+1120 
-1126 RDLFFR
+1126 
-1132 TLQAYFSGRGLDL
+1132 
-1145 RKFPATFTVN
+1145 
-1155 NEGSRLYSDPI
+1155 
-1166 ASAFADYEEKKK
+1166 
-1178 SFQDYFKG
+1178 

>member
-1 MGRAGRRL
+1 
-9 PALAALFYGA
+9 
-19 LAALVLL
+19 

-154 KVILKLYKDQEFAP
+154 KVILKLYKDREFAP

-211 MPLDKYLT
+211 MPLDKYLTDFYT

-339 FTHLTATENHT
+339 FTHLTGAFNWI
-350 VMFTVKIVVMLKLL
+350 TVKASKWTHPVYNDSDGKYFSFPLASHRKSYSHVYCENSMLDTSSWIYGCMNTNSSMCLEAADLSWRAELLPTTKASVVMLKLL

-401 VTHIFSFGFSSSKIL
+401 VTSIFSFGFSSSRIL
-416 LNSTG
+416 LNSSG
-421 LLYNVQLQHFSQ
+421 LLYNVQLQHFNQ

-507 YEVILKT
+507 YEVIVKT

-557 DFSLQLV
+557 DFSLELV

-576 SIVVFLQGFN
+576 SIAVFLQGFN

-646 SLIRPPELQKDKLI
+646 TLIRPTELQKDKLI

-679 GAFAVLIIYLQYLF
+679 GAFAVLIIYLQYF
-693 KDSGHSKETSQNS
+693 VGCYKPVHNFVTSVFHFQDSGHSKETSQNS
-706 STHTVKAQSSVDSI
+706 STHTVKAQNSVDSI
-720 PEATQSPSNS
+720 PEATQSPFNS
-730 ETSAEAA
+730 KTLAEAV
-737 NSLKMHTTV
+737 NSLKMHITV

-770 NVRLDPDPCRTTAI
+770 NVRLDPDPCRSTAI
-784 ILVCILEILMNSS
+784 FLVCILEILMNSS
-797 TSEVKSSKLLKIA
+797 TSEMKSSKLLKIA

-845 CCFIIWTMWEET
+845 CCF
-857 STHTLLAACALILWE
+857 
-872 CVVSELSLS
+872 V
-881 LKKCERDNI
+881 
-890 CYLWHSICPWPVV
+890 
-903 PSRSAQSSGTGTDLA
+903 
-918 EVQQLCP
+918 
-925 ADSSCLLKYQP
+925 
-936 RLFPPPTSIIPGH
+936 
-949 AHKQLPASCSQSY
+949 
-962 SHSKVRKHFLS
+962 
-973 LSSCFSLGATVL
+973 
-985 LLSMEHT
+985 
-992 IFVSSLLLELIPCVL
+992 
-1007 QFGFCLFFTYVCM
+1007 
-1020 TSSILYSKCPAKET
+1020 
-1034 LLYIFVWYSNVLAL
+1034 
-1048 VQMVV
+1048 
-1053 NPKKCQCCCVLPIT
+1053 
-1067 RRPTKKGQA
+1067 
-1076 KAKFPGSLFI
+1076 
-1086 SSMWKGLLLGLCV
+1086 
-1099 VLAVRGLAKGAP
+1099 
-1111 FQPEDKWKP
+1111 
-1120 LDNPRN
+1120 
-1126 RDLFFR
+1126 
-1132 TLQAYFSGRGLDL
+1132 
-1145 RKFPATFTVN
+1145 
-1155 NEGSRLYSDPI
+1155 
-1166 ASAFADYEEKKK
+1166 
-1178 SFQDYFKG
+1178 

>member
-1 MGRAGRRL
+1 KIQHHSNFFL
-9 PALAALFYGA
+9 FTLFYGA

-26 GVRDVMFLYEENRCS
+26 GVRDVLFLYEENRCS

-154 KVILKLYKDQEFAP
+154 KVILKLYRDQEFAP

-219 AVNNHWILKAQDL
+219 DFYTAVNNHWILKAQDL

-257 RLSQHDSALSVVSSA
+257 RLSQHDSALSVV
-272 VPRAWASTDHLSIV
+272 VKKQTLFLV
-286 WCKELILATIR
+286 LCKELILATIR

-320 LNHHFVRHPAKMY
+320 LNHHFVRHPAKMF

-339 FTHLTATENHT
+339 FTELAGSF
-350 VMFTVKIVVMLKLL
+350 MWITVKASKWTYSVYNDSDGKYFTFPLASHRKSYSHVYCENSMLTTGNWQGVVMLKLQ

-369 SHIVIQVPPAVGNKY
+369 SHIVIQVPPAAGNKY

-401 VTHIFSFGFSSSKIL
+401 VTHLFSFGLSSSKIL

-421 LLYNVQLQHFSQ
+421 LLYNVQLQHFNQ

-439 IYIDSHCQSLKERKP
+439 IYIEIQIYKDYNDHVSCCFR
-454 SVYRLHIPWSYED
+454 
-467 SITVAKVPSLAEIS
+467 VPSLTEIS

-486 AQPHSDSS
+486 AQPHNDSS

-519 LGQIVRFHAGAF
+519 LGQVIRFHAGAF

-545 QLSTLRSTGQCS
+545 QLHTLRSTGN
-557 DFSLQLV
+557 FSLELV

-586 WFREIWESLS
+586 WFREMWESLS

-624 GIAYWSG
+624 GIAYWSE

-646 SLIRPPELQKDKLI
+646 TLMRPTLLQKDKLI
-660 TPSRLCGMISLAL
+660 TLRRVCGMVSLTL

-693 KDSGHSKETSQNS
+693 KVLK
-706 STHTVKAQSSVDSI
+706 VKAQSPVDSVSD
-720 PEATQSPSNS
+720 ATQAPSNS
-730 ETSAEAA
+730 ATIAEAV
-737 NSLKMHTTV
+737 NSLKMHITI
-746 LNLFTWIVL
+746 LNLFMWIVL

-770 NVRLDPDPCRTTAI
+770 NVRLDPDPCRSTAI
-784 ILVCILEILMNSS
+784 ILTCILEILMNSS
-797 TSEVKSSKLLKIA
+797 TSEMKSSKLLKIT

-845 CCFIIWTMWEET
+845 CCI
-857 STHTLLAACALILWE
+857 
-872 CVVSELSLS
+872 V
-881 LKKCERDNI
+881 
-890 CYLWHSICPWPVV
+890 
-903 PSRSAQSSGTGTDLA
+903 
-918 EVQQLCP
+918 
-925 ADSSCLLKYQP
+925 
-936 RLFPPPTSIIPGH
+936 
-949 AHKQLPASCSQSY
+949 
-962 SHSKVRKHFLS
+962 
-973 LSSCFSLGATVL
+973 
-985 LLSMEHT
+985 
-992 IFVSSLLLELIPCVL
+992 
-1007 QFGFCLFFTYVCM
+1007 
-1020 TSSILYSKCPAKET
+1020 
-1034 LLYIFVWYSNVLAL
+1034 
-1048 VQMVV
+1048 
-1053 NPKKCQCCCVLPIT
+1053 
-1067 RRPTKKGQA
+1067 
-1076 KAKFPGSLFI
+1076 
-1086 SSMWKGLLLGLCV
+1086 
-1099 VLAVRGLAKGAP
+1099 
-1111 FQPEDKWKP
+1111 
-1120 LDNPRN
+1120 
-1126 RDLFFR
+1126 
-1132 TLQAYFSGRGLDL
+1132 
-1145 RKFPATFTVN
+1145 
-1155 NEGSRLYSDPI
+1155 
-1166 ASAFADYEEKKK
+1166 
-1178 SFQDYFKG
+1178 

>member
-1 MGRAGRRL
+1 TWARRG
-9 PALAALFYGA
+9 AMVAALFYGA

-26 GVRDVMFLYEENRCS
+26 GARDVLFLYEENRCS

-78 EENKNLLLTGIPVLF
+78 EETKNLLLTGIPVLF

-113 KAEDVDFKYHF
+113 KAEDIDFKYHF

-154 KVILKLYKDQEFAP
+154 KVILKLYRGREFAP
-168 SSVAIVGHS
+168 TSVAIVGHS

-193 PELINLLITQA
+193 PELIKLLITQA

-211 MPLDKYLT
+211 MPLDKYLTDFYT

-257 RLSQHDSALSVVSSA
+257 RSSQHDSALSVVSSA

-320 LNHHFVRHPAKMY
+320 LNHHFVRHPAKIF

-339 FTHLTATENHT
+339 FTELTGAF
-350 VMFTVKIVVMLKLL
+350 MWITVKASKWTYSVYNVSDGKYFTFPLASHRKSYSHLYCENSMLDTSSWIYGCMNNNSSICLEATDLSWRAELLPTTKVVILKLQ

-369 SHIVIQVPPAVGNKY
+369 SHIVIQVPPTAGNKY

-390 FKEDSRTVQLP
+390 FKDGSRTVQLP
-401 VTHIFSFGFSSSKIL
+401 VTHLFSFGLSSSKIL

-421 LLYNVQLQHFSQ
+421 LLYNVQLQHFNQ

-439 IYIDSHCQSLKERKP
+439 IYIESHCQSLKERKP
-454 SVYRLHIPWSYED
+454 SVYRLHIPWSHED
-467 SITVAKVPSLAEIS
+467 SITVAKVPSSTEIS

-486 AQPHSDSS
+486 AQPENDSRV
-494 LPELNIY
+494 PELNIY
-501 SSPDCQ
+501 SSSDCQ
-507 YEVILKT
+507 YEVSNINLFY
-514 SLLQV
+514 SYYPSV
-519 LGQIVRFHAGAF
+519 LVFQIIRFHAGAL

-545 QLSTLRSTGQCS
+545 QLSTLISTGQCS
-557 DFSLQLV
+557 DFSLELV

-646 SLIRPPELQKDKLI
+646 TLMRPTVLQKDKLI
-660 TPSRLCGMISLAL
+660 TPRRLCGVLSLAV

-679 GAFAVLIIYLQYLF
+679 GAVAVFIIYLQYLF
-693 KDSGHSKETSQNS
+693 KPVHVFVTSVFYFQDSDHSKETSQNS
-706 STHTVKAQSSVDSI
+706 SIHTVKNQSSMDSI
-720 PEATQSPSNS
+720 SEATQSLPNS
-730 ETSAEAA
+730 TTAEAI
-737 NSLKMHTTV
+737 NSLKMHVTI

-770 NVRLDPDPCRTTAI
+770 NVRLDPDPCRSTAI
-784 ILVCILEILMNSS
+784 IIVCILEILMNSS
-797 TSEVKSSKLLKIA
+797 TSEVKSSKLLKMA
-810 AKVPLPLSV
+810 AKAPLPLSV

-830 RVPHFVTFSLLLHVL
+830 KVPHFVTFSLLLHVL
-845 CCFIIWTMWEET
+845 CCI
-857 STHTLLAACALILWE
+857 
-872 CVVSELSLS
+872 V
-881 LKKCERDNI
+881 
-890 CYLWHSICPWPVV
+890 
-903 PSRSAQSSGTGTDLA
+903 
-918 EVQQLCP
+918 
-925 ADSSCLLKYQP
+925 
-936 RLFPPPTSIIPGH
+936 
-949 AHKQLPASCSQSY
+949 
-962 SHSKVRKHFLS
+962 
-973 LSSCFSLGATVL
+973 
-985 LLSMEHT
+985 
-992 IFVSSLLLELIPCVL
+992 
-1007 QFGFCLFFTYVCM
+1007 
-1020 TSSILYSKCPAKET
+1020 
-1034 LLYIFVWYSNVLAL
+1034 
-1048 VQMVV
+1048 
-1053 NPKKCQCCCVLPIT
+1053 
-1067 RRPTKKGQA
+1067 
-1076 KAKFPGSLFI
+1076 
-1086 SSMWKGLLLGLCV
+1086 
-1099 VLAVRGLAKGAP
+1099 
-1111 FQPEDKWKP
+1111 
-1120 LDNPRN
+1120 
-1126 RDLFFR
+1126 
-1132 TLQAYFSGRGLDL
+1132 
-1145 RKFPATFTVN
+1145 
-1155 NEGSRLYSDPI
+1155 
-1166 ASAFADYEEKKK
+1166 
-1178 SFQDYFKG
+1178 

>member
-1 MGRAGRRL
+1 VAVACYNLLHKQYLGSSQFKPTVMEHEC
-9 PALAALFYGA
+9 LFPF
-19 LAALVLL
+19 
-26 GVRDVMFLYEENRCS
+26 GVIHCHF
-41 MTYMYEYPEYLKIKL
+41 KIKL

-154 KVILKLYKDQEFAP
+154 KVILKLYRDREFAP

-211 MPLDKYLT
+211 MPLDKYLTDFYT

-272 VPRAWASTDHLSIV
+272 VPRAWASTDHLSI
-286 WCKELILATIR
+286 
-297 AFFDLIDENT
+297 
-307 RQITEDPK
+307 ITEDPK

-320 LNHHFVRHPAKMY
+320 LNHHFVRHPAKMF

-339 FTHLTATENHT
+339 FTNLTGAF
-350 VMFTVKIVVMLKLL
+350 MWITVKGSKWTYSVYNDSDGKYFSFPLESHRKSYSHVYCENSMLVRKCFFNVWSWFIKMWVFLTSICCSFKTVNEQLLKLLVVMLKLV

-401 VTHIFSFGFSSSKIL
+401 VTHLFSFGLSSNKIL

-421 LLYNVQLQHFSQ
+421 LLYNVQLQHFNQ

-439 IYIDSHCQSLKERKP
+439 IYIDSHCQSLRERKP

-481 AKLHI
+481 ARLHI
-486 AQPHSDSS
+486 AQPPNDSS
-494 LPELNIY
+494 MPELNIY

-545 QLSTLRSTGQCS
+545 QLSTLRSTGN
-557 DFSLQLV
+557 FSLELV

-631 VFFSTSLR
+631 IFFSTSLR

-646 SLIRPPELQKDKLI
+646 ILIRPTELQKDKLI
-660 TPSRLCGMISLAL
+660 TPRRLCGMVSLAL

-693 KDSGHSKETSQNS
+693 K
-706 STHTVKAQSSVDSI
+706 VLKAQSSVDSI

-730 ETSAEAA
+730 RTLAEAV
-737 NSLKMHTTV
+737 NSLKMHITI
-746 LNLFTWIVL
+746 LNLFTSWILFAVI
-755 LNLPSLIYWLKNLRY
+755 LI
-770 NVRLDPDPCRTTAI
+770 
-784 ILVCILEILMNSS
+784 CILEILMNSS

-845 CCFIIWTMWEET
+845 CCF
-857 STHTLLAACALILWE
+857 
-872 CVVSELSLS
+872 V
-881 LKKCERDNI
+881 
-890 CYLWHSICPWPVV
+890 
-903 PSRSAQSSGTGTDLA
+903 
-918 EVQQLCP
+918 
-925 ADSSCLLKYQP
+925 
-936 RLFPPPTSIIPGH
+936 
-949 AHKQLPASCSQSY
+949 
-962 SHSKVRKHFLS
+962 
-973 LSSCFSLGATVL
+973 
-985 LLSMEHT
+985 
-992 IFVSSLLLELIPCVL
+992 
-1007 QFGFCLFFTYVCM
+1007 
-1020 TSSILYSKCPAKET
+1020 
-1034 LLYIFVWYSNVLAL
+1034 
-1048 VQMVV
+1048 
-1053 NPKKCQCCCVLPIT
+1053 
-1067 RRPTKKGQA
+1067 
-1076 KAKFPGSLFI
+1076 
-1086 SSMWKGLLLGLCV
+1086 
-1099 VLAVRGLAKGAP
+1099 
-1111 FQPEDKWKP
+1111 
-1120 LDNPRN
+1120 
-1126 RDLFFR
+1126 
-1132 TLQAYFSGRGLDL
+1132 
-1145 RKFPATFTVN
+1145 
-1155 NEGSRLYSDPI
+1155 
-1166 ASAFADYEEKKK
+1166 
-1178 SFQDYFKG
+1178 